1 VHLLPCGIFC
11 CGHTAVLK
19 RGSPTVFAEG
29 LNLGRVGDP
38 TCTRVIKGSPNVFAK
53 G

>member
-1 VHLLPCGIFC
+1 MKKIIFIC
-11 CGHTAVLK
+11 ILFV
-19 RGSPTVFAEG
+19 SNVFAEG

-38 TCTRVIKGSPNVFAK
+38 TCTMVIQGSPNVFAN